1 MSSVLSTIATLAAA
15 ALVKGPGRGS
25 SAIPSHLKV
34 LDDVAE
40 VPVAN
45 PAIDVSE
52 GDYIRFGVIPAGA
65 KLCAALSSLVTNHTA
80 TIAGKLVL
88 VPLDGSASTEI
99 TGVTVLL
106 EGVAASGNSETLTI
120 KSVPLA
126 ADSVSITKDSW
137 IQFIPTS
144 DLVIASS
151 AKKIWARIAYGT
163 LN

>member
-15 ALVKGPGRGS
+15 ALVKGPHRGS
-25 SAIPSHLKV
+25 SAIPTHLKV

-40 VPVAN
+40 VPVAA

-52 GDYIRFGVIPAGA
+52 GDYIRFGVIPAGS
-65 KLCAALSSLVTNHTA
+65 KLNAEMSSLVTNHTA
-80 TIAGKLVL
+80 TIAGKLQL
-88 VPLDGSASTEI
+88 VPLDGSTETDI

-106 EGVAASGNSETLTI
+106 EGVAASGNAETLTT
-120 KSVPLA
+120 KSVPRA
-126 ADSVSITKDSW
+126 ADSVVVTKDSW

-144 DLVIASS
+144 DLTIASS